1 MRSWTPKSRNYW
13 GQKKR
18 NDSSNSD
25 QEENDSTNDRPPM
38 PWEPQDTTEYDKLYW
53 EGEDSDEID
62 FDNEIVIPTT
72 EIIENRPKPKKR
84 QSLIEQIKGKPPE
97 DIDPK
102 NFLEKIIRGM
112 IKGKGS
118 DSTPK
123 VIGKNAVMG
132 PEDYKL
138 SPNFKGKV
146 KYFGEGLEFQLPNK
160 LSYQNKVW
168 PSGFIYPV
176 PDSFQLYG
184 SRGFYLD
191 VVGVGS
197 HKGIDLV
204 GKSAGEIKGQPILAI
219 YDGEITEV
227 VKSIDGDPGGVRV
240 QIKSKHRDTGN
251 IFFHY
256 YMHMELGSNDHLE
269 VGLGVK
275 QGTVIGRIGS
285 SNQKTNDQ
293 GFNYHLHLQFEE
305 HSPGNRRFDPV
316 RYFYELADL
325 PQQPGSTQIWY
336 K

>member
-18 NDSSNSD
+18 NDSSDSD
-25 QEENDSTNDRPPM
+25 QEESNSNNDRPPM

-62 FDNEIVIPTT
+62 LDNETVIPTI
-72 EIIENRPKPKKR
+72 EIIEKRPKPKKR
-84 QSLIEQIKGKPPE
+84 QSLIEQIKGKAPE

-112 IKGKGS
+112 IKGKRT

-123 VIGKNAVMG
+123 VIGNNAIMG
-132 PEDYKL
+132 PEEYKV
-138 SPNFKGKV
+138 SQNFKRKE
-146 KYFGEGLEFQLPNK
+146 KYFGEGVISQLPNK
-160 LSYQNKVW
+160 LSHQNKVW

-184 SRGFYLD
+184 SRGFYLN

-204 GKSAGEIKGQPILAI
+204 GKSAGTIKGQSILAI
-219 YDGEITEV
+219 YDGVITEI
-227 VKSIDGDPGGVRV
+227 VKQIDGKRAGIRV
-240 QIKSKHRDTGN
+240 KIKSKNKESGN
-251 IFFHY
+251 YFFHY
-256 YMHMELGSNDHLE
+256 YMHMEIGSNDHLAKGVE
-269 VGLGVK
+269 VK
-275 QGTVIGRIGS
+275 QGTIIGRVGS
-285 SNQKTNDQ
+285 SNNETADQ
-293 GFNYHLHLQFEE
+293 GKNYHLHLQFEE
-305 HSPGNRRFDPV
+305 PEYIELDPV
-316 RYFYELADL
+316 QYFYELADL
-325 PQQPGSTQIWY
+325 PQQPGSTGIWY